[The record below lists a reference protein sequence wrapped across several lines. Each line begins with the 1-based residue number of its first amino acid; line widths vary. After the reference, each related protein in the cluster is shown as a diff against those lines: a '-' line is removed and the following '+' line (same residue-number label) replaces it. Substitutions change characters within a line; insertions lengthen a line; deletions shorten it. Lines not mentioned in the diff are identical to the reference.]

1 MGGWIISERKRLK
14 RTSDDDLSH
23 RVSLRM
29 EQLVILLD
37 VGVILYYTIVE
48 VPITTVAHV
57 CAIVLGATLSLMS
70 IRLLDDP
77 EEESAD
83 STETVGPSTTLLD
96 RQVS

>member
-1 MGGWIISERKRLK
+1 
-14 RTSDDDLSH
+14 
-23 RVSLRM
+23 M

-37 VGVILYYTIVE
+37 VGVILYYTFVA
-48 VPITTVAHV
+48 VPITTVAHL

-77 EEESAD
+77 EVEASAD
-83 STETVGPSTTLLD
+83 YNSLEEETVEPSTTLLLD